1 MYSDFCKIVRGGT
14 ISRILYRLTVPSMRK
29 WPPKS
34 ISFILSQTK
43 GLWSANSHLLSR
55 GRSSTR
61 DHKDS
66 KQFSKTRTFLVNVC
80 FSGKKRKAVRKNKQ
94 FIRHCNKDTWGER
107 QAVASRTGRKFPV
120 FVEASD
126 AAWMPCKKKKIMK
139 WGRKEKQQRWKRK
152 LRK

>member
-80 FSGKKRKAVRKNKQ
+80 FSGKKGKLLGKINSLSGIATKTLEGKDKLSLQGQEENSLYLLKHQTPRECLVR
-94 FIRHCNKDTWGER
+94 
-107 QAVASRTGRKFPV
+107 
-120 FVEASD
+120 
-126 AAWMPCKKKKIMK
+126 KKKIMK
-139 WGRKEKQQRWKRK
+139 WGRKEKQQR
-152 LRK
+152 